1 VDDTTRLLERVV
13 ERDTAAFEQLY
24 DQYHRLVYGIAVRM
38 LIDVSSAEDLTQSVF
53 LKLWSAPGAFR
64 GGNFVAWLCRVTRNR
79 ALDILRSK
87 AARPDAK
94 IPCSIAADDPIDNVV
109 VARLEGERVRR
120 ALAALPAEQRAL
132 IELGFFAGVTHEE
145 LARRTSTPLGT
156 VKTRI
161 RAGLRT
167 LRAALEEHIAS

>member
-1 VDDTTRLLERVV
+1 VDDTSRLLERVA

-24 DQYHRLVYGIAVRM
+24 DRYHRLVYGIAVRM
-38 LIDVSSAEDLTQSVF
+38 LTDPSSAEDLTQSVF
-53 LKLWSAPGAFR
+53 LKLWSAPTAFR
-64 GGNFVAWLCRVTRNR
+64 GGNFVAWICRVTRNR
-79 ALDILRSK
+79 ALDVLRSK
-87 AARPDAK
+87 AARPEMK
-94 IPCSIAADDPIDNVV
+94 IPCSIAADDPIDDVV
-109 VARLEGERVRR
+109 FAQLDGERVRS
-120 ALAALPAEQRAL
+120 ALAALPPDQRAL

-167 LRAALEEHIAS
+167 LRAALEQHVVS